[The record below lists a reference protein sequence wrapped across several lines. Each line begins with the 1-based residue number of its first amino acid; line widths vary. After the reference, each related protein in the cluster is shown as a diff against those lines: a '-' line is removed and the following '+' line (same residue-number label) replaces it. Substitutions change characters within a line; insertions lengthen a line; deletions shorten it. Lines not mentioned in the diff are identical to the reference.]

1 MKGLKGLFCALAL
14 VFFLSVSAYAYDFD
28 TPLVIDGTD
37 FDSAYK
43 GDPRYSGFIANNRTY
58 VPLRFVSEQMDFDVN
73 YTHATRDISITGNG
87 QVVGMNVR
95 SKNFTVNGVK
105 KTMDVAP
112 ILYNNR
118 TYVPIRFVGESLKK
132 RVEWNPNDRAVYI
145 GHAVN
150 YRDKN
155 YLNYKKL
162 DFSKYGF
169 ELYIPPNF
177 EKNILIVE
185 SPEYKTVEFF
195 AKALYKKGTDNGLVG
210 SIGVQEDAAIFPAL
224 NTYCEDGKVLARD
237 EFGDHRLKKLDPKLK
252 GSDEALKVFQE
263 AVEIPTTNIFPKFD
277 LKTLDNPPI
286 TESKAQPEQTPA
298 PKPADTGYTT
308 FTFGNPKVTI
318 QIPNDLMKE
327 LVVKK
332 ETEWRLGYWIYDK
345 KTVQMNNRNFGGAIK
360 YYEQFKLE
368 KGEYEMFDELH
379 KKINTKGNI
388 ITVEGIPRD
397 AQIDYRNKREAD
409 RFNALSERVNRE
421 VKVTVAK

>member
-14 VFFLSVSAYAYDFD
+14 VFLLSLSAYAYDFD

-37 FDSAYK
+37 YGSAYK
-43 GDPRYSGFIANNRTY
+43 GDRNYCGFIANDRTY
-58 VPLRFVSEQMDFDVN
+58 VPLRFVSEKLGFDVRYN
-73 YTHATRDISITGNG
+73 HANRDIAITGNG

-105 KTMDVAP
+105 KAMDVAP
-112 ILYNNR
+112 ILYNDR
-118 TYVPIRFVGESLKK
+118 TYVPIRYVGESLKK
-132 RVEWNPNDRAVYI
+132 RVEWNPNDGAVYI
-145 GHAVN
+145 GHGVE
-150 YRDKN
+150 YKN
-155 YLNYKKL
+155 QKYLNYKKL

-169 ELYIPPNF
+169 DLYIPPNF

-185 SPEYKTVEFF
+185 SPEYKAVNFF
-195 AKALYKKGTDNGLVG
+195 AKGLYKKGTHNGLVG
-210 SIGVQEDAAIFPAL
+210 SISLSTDAAIFPGI
-224 NTYCEDGKVLARD
+224 NIYCEDGKVLSQD
-237 EFGDHRLKKLDPKLK
+237 GFSDHRLKKLDPKLK
-252 GSDEALKVFQE
+252 GSDEVMKIFDE
-263 AVEIPTTNIFPKFD
+263 AVVMPTTNIFPKFN

-286 TESKAQPEQTPA
+286 TEFKPQPEQKPA

-332 ETEWRLGYWIYDK
+332 ETEWRPSYWIYDK

-368 KGEYEMFDELH
+368 KGEYEMFDELY

-388 ITVEGIPRD
+388 ITAEGTPRD
-397 AQIDYRNKREAD
+397 AQINYSNKAEAK
-409 RFNALSERVNRE
+409 RFDDLSERVNRE